1 VFDVNFEILQSAR
14 PMHSFR
20 ILGGLSLATV
30 LVAMGQTNQP
40 PTSLPPTAGV
50 RTNAINLTA
59 TNFIAGGLS
68 VSNGVMVGFS
78 TNNVP
83 PTSILGTNIT
93 VRPITLEETI
103 ALALRNNY
111 DILIARYNP
120 DIARFNL
127 AGSYAVYEPAAQLG
141 YEHSFRSSPGGFT
154 REGLPLPSE
163 KVYNDNFSGAVAPGL
178 SGYLPTGTRYGA
190 SASINGRDPE
200 TGADIF
206 TGNATLSLSQ
216 PLLRDFWIDQP
227 RMTIMVNKKR
237 VQISEWQLRQQLINT
252 ISAVESAY
260 YDLIRARENIKV
272 QRAALEYN
280 NQLLRENKKR
290 VEVGA
295 LAPLDEKQAEAEVAR
310 GVAALLQTEQVYA
323 LQLNNLKNL
332 IVQDF
337 PNWSSIVIDPVET
350 LVAVPVHPEL
360 PESWKQGLTLRPEL
374 QQLKLDLESRD
385 IELKFLKNQLWPALD
400 VTGSYGHNSISPF
413 GIEEGSYEKAV
424 RRLASDDFR
433 SHSIGVILSVP
444 LGNRAARN
452 SLKAARASKA
462 QAILDYKALEQN
474 IMVQIDNAI
483 KLLQSQFQQ
492 VEATRQAR
500 LFAQDALAAE
510 QKRYE
515 NGKSTSFNV
524 LLFQRDLTRS
534 RFEELAALAEYNKA
548 LAGLA
553 AQEGTTLQRHNL
565 NLTAE

>member
-1 VFDVNFEILQSAR
+1 VNFEILQSAR
-14 PMHSFR
+14 PMRLFR
-20 ILGGLSLATV
+20 ILGVFAAILSSVGTAKS
-30 LVAMGQTNQP
+30 QTNQLS
-40 PTSLPPTAGV
+40 TGLPVTAGV
-50 RTNAINLTA
+50 RTNAVNLTA

-68 VSNGVMVGFS
+68 VSNGVLMGFS
-78 TNNVP
+78 SNNVP

-93 VRPITLEETI
+93 IRPITLEEAI
-103 ALALRNNY
+103 ALALQNNY
-111 DILIARYNP
+111 DVMIARYNP
-120 DIARFNL
+120 DIANYNL
-127 AGSYAVYEPAAQLG
+127 AGSYAVYEPAFQFR
-141 YEHSFRSSPGGFT
+141 YNHSFSATPGRFD
-154 REGLPLPSE
+154 RDLNIFLPGE
-163 KVYNDNFSGAVAPGL
+163 TTYNDSFDGAIGPGL
-178 SGYLPTGTRYGA
+178 GGYLPTGTRY
-190 SASINGRDPE
+190 SASSGLNGRDPS
-200 TGADIF
+200 GDDQV
-206 TGNATLSLSQ
+206 TGNLNFTVQQ
-216 PLLRDFWIDQP
+216 PLLRNFWIDQA

-237 VQISEWQLRQQLINT
+237 VKISEWQLRQQLIAT
-252 ISAVESAY
+252 ISSVENAY

-272 QRAALEYN
+272 QRAALDYN

-310 GVAALLQTEQVYA
+310 GVAALLQTEQAYA
-323 LQLNNLKNL
+323 VQLNNLKNL
-332 IVQDF
+332 ITQDF
-337 PNWSSIVIDPVET
+337 SNWSTVVIDPIET

-400 VTGSYGHNSISPF
+400 VTGSYGHTSISIDP
-413 GIEEGSYEKAV
+413 ESSYTRAL
-424 RRLASDDFR
+424 RGLANDDFR
-433 SHSIGVILSVP
+433 NHSIGVVLSVP

-452 SLKAARASKA
+452 SLKAARSSKA
-462 QAILDYKALEQN
+462 QAILDFKALEQN
-474 IMVQIDNAI
+474 IMVSIDNAI

-510 QKRYE
+510 QKKYE

-524 LLFQRDLTRS
+524 LLYQRDLTRS

-548 LAGLA
+548 LSGLA

-565 NLTAE
+565 TVDVKPE